1 MCLYSVLGLCLL
13 AYKNLSERLDLHI
26 WHYYSGLHLMSFTEN
41 SSQGLN
47 TIKQVPNFIKYTGNI
62 IKILKALMLTKLC
75 GYILEVKYNV
85 RFNDCLQRWE
95 GLSGTTLL
103 KYVCRQV
110 AFAVFCSNY
119 DTTLLISLSYQ
130 QNFVKLSTFH
140 SSFYIRSHLRA
151 IEFEFW
157 SLSGFTRGHQIFVM
171 IIRAR
176 WHYVDETKWMHGPK
190 ECTWEDVGIFR
201 SECLAERLQLDQ
213 NWNQRRLQKA
223 KL

>member
-62 IKILKALMLTKLC
+62 IKILKALMPTKLC

-103 KYVCRQV
+103 KYVCRLLLQS
-110 AFAVFCSNY
+110 FAVIM
-119 DTTLLISLSYQ
+119 TLRFWFLYLISRISSSCQHFTVLSILDLIWEPSSL
-130 QNFVKLSTFH
+130 NFGLWAVSPEDIK
-140 SSFYIRSHLRA
+140 
-151 IEFEFW
+151 
-157 SLSGFTRGHQIFVM
+157 SLL
-171 IIRAR
+171 
-176 WHYVDETKWMHGPK
+176 W
-190 ECTWEDVGIFR
+190 
-201 SECLAERLQLDQ
+201 
-213 NWNQRRLQKA
+213 
-223 KL
+223 